1 LLDLLIRARLEG
13 ELSDRS
19 RNNLYLAL
27 CTILRAHQRSSL
39 CCFFVSC
46 RVICCFLLQ
55 QRDRVSFCRNNKIQN
70 YFRGGVIRVRHTSSN
85 ELDYFTVPYG
95 TCNFNLVQYLNRRP
109 AEQPSSNNFE
119 GGATIEQQLWHPST
133 PFFGGDRRHSYR
145 NRSTPTSKWPACTG
159 TSDATKKPTTM
170 TRKYQLTRT
179 THPTTKHP
187 TPNKAAQ
194 P

>member
-1 LLDLLIRARLEG
+1 MPGCTRGCVGRY
-13 ELSDRS
+13 
-19 RNNLYLAL
+19 LYLQAKRTL
-27 CTILRAHQRSSL
+27 PGGCKTFRKFQNSQPAIRDMDRGVINISSPLVPRSSL
-39 CCFFVSC
+39 GGP
-46 RVICCFLLQ
+46 VIIL
-55 QRDRVSFCRNNKIQN
+55 
-70 YFRGGVIRVRHTSSN
+70 
-85 ELDYFTVPYG
+85 EP
-95 TCNFNLVQYLNRRP
+95 P

>member
-1 LLDLLIRARLEG
+1 MLDLLIRARLEG

-95 TCNFNLVQYLNRRP
+95 TCNFNLVQYRTRVVKF
-109 AEQPSSNNFE
+109 QSNQITNCFTFHI
-119 GGATIEQQLWHPST
+119 TI
-133 PFFGGDRRHSYR
+133 
-145 NRSTPTSKWPACTG
+145 
-159 TSDATKKPTTM
+159 
-170 TRKYQLTRT
+170 TRT
-179 THPTTKHP
+179 AQTNIRPTLSIY
-187 TPNKAAQ
+187 
-194 P
+194 